1 MNDTVAVVPG
11 LALLPV
17 ADRQVD
23 QLTVL
28 SRESSE
34 PFDLYF
40 DVTIPMTAM
49 TLRSEH
55 EAEPPRL
62 WGGERK

>member
-40 DVTIPMTAM
+40 DVTIPMTA
-49 TLRSEH
+49 TT
-55 EAEPPRL
+55 
-62 WGGERK
+62 